1 MMLDRRLIGL
11 ALAARGWFAATV
23 LLGLAA
29 SAAAAGAAILTGQA
43 VASVIGGAGVAAIT
57 WLILAVASLIVVRFG
72 LLWGKGVVAS
82 VLGSRVKLRV
92 RRRMCARLLELGP
105 GYSTNLRTGQIQA
118 TMADGLEHLDPY
130 VSKYLPQALIAFIM
144 PILVVGYIAYL
155 DVWVGAIVL
164 LSAVLLT
171 AGPRAYKATLG
182 RAGERHW
189 DTWTA
194 VAARFL
200 EGLNGMVTLKA
211 FNASRRFGHELRDEA
226 VRLYLATR
234 HLLLVSLGSLVII
247 GVTHLGGLTAAAF
260 VGALRVVSGDLAPTD
275 LIIILFLTN
284 EAYRPLSEL
293 AHYWHE
299 GYLGISA
306 SSGIFALLD
315 APDVL
320 RRHETRL
327 ALEPT
332 TVPPAIRFEG
342 VTFRYPGAERAAIR
356 GLDMEID
363 AASSVALVGRSGAG
377 KTTLTS
383 LLIRAVDPQ
392 EGRITVDGTDIRSL
406 DLADY
411 RRQFAVVSQDVY
423 LFHGTIA
430 QNLRL
435 AAPQASDAQLAEAAR
450 AANIHDFVI
459 GLPDGYAT
467 MVGERGV
474 RLSGGERQRLAIAR
488 ALLKDAPVLI
498 LDEPTASLDGES
510 ERRVRDAL
518 ATLMRGRTT
527 VVISHRLSAVD
538 FADRV
543 YMLEDGTVLESG
555 VPREL
560 MATGGRFADLVQAQA
575 VSA

>member
-1 MMLDRRLIGL
+1 MMLDRRLVAL

-43 VASVIGGAGVAAIT
+43 VASVIGGAGVATIS
-57 WLILAVASLIVVRFG
+57 WLILAVAGLIALRFG

-82 VLGSRVKLRV
+82 VLGSRIKLRV
-92 RRRMCARLLELGP
+92 RRRMYARLLELGP
-105 GYSTNLRTGQIQA
+105 GYSTNLRTGEIQA

-130 VSKYLPQALIAFIM
+130 VSKYLPQALIALIM

-155 DVWVGAIVL
+155 DVFVGAIVL

-171 AGPRAYKATLG
+171 VGPRAYKATMG

-320 RRHETRL
+320 RHHERRVPLPASAT
-327 ALEPT
+327 
-332 TVPPAIRFEG
+332 PPAIRFEG
-342 VTFRYPGAERAAIR
+342 VTFRYAGAERAAIR
-356 GLDMEID
+356 ALDLEISS
-363 AASSVALVGRSGAG
+363 ASSVALVGRSGAG

-392 EGRITVDGTDIRSL
+392 EGRITVDGTDIRAIDPAS
-406 DLADY
+406 Y
-411 RRQFAVVSQDVY
+411 RRLFAVVSQDVY

-430 QNLRL
+430 ENLRL
-435 AAPQASDAQLAEAAR
+435 AAPGASDARLAEVAR

-474 RLSGGERQRLAIAR
+474 RLSGGERQRVAIAR

-518 ATLMRGRTT
+518 ATLMRDRTT
-527 VVISHRLSAVD
+527 IVISHRLSAVD

-560 MATGGRFADLVQAQA
+560 MAAGGWFADLVQAQA